1 MSADPILSTLSNLVS
16 LYDGITEPET
26 DHAMTVLLPAKIAK
40 QLKLPE
46 TATIATQANI
56 PNSLFVTY
64 HSELIQQFTK
74 LLGAQGS
81 VSTIRV
87 QYPGH
92 IKTSGFEKQLLQ
104 TLCPQN
110 GLIRFLEAKPATT
123 RYLYCHVTYTAEADE
138 KRMGIVSFIIN
149 ETTKV
154 TPIGIGDALFWKADR
169 LPVEDPQAVSEAFLA
184 DFSQAIESTAAR
196 QIAANI
202 ENWRLKLD
210 RAKAR
215 DEERLKTYYGTMIQ
229 EIQRRSRSE
238 AGRLRQSRDA
248 EDGDNLRELERI
260 TATAGELDRKLADL
274 QERYALKVDAS
285 LYSVLIIELPTI
297 HLQCELVRK
306 KVKRHVTAIWNPFTK
321 VVEPLCCER
330 TGIPVREFYLDDSTA
345 QIVSP
350 TAWQQK

>member
-74 LLGAQGS
+74 LLGARGS

-110 GLIRFLEAKPATT
+110 GLIRFLEQYSGHLLRRKMVEGNKKSNSSLKVQVETK
-123 RYLYCHVTYTAEADE
+123 YEMNCSMD
-138 KRMGIVSFIIN
+138 IVQN
-149 ETTKV
+149 LLTKV
-154 TPIGIGDALFWKADR
+154 GN
-169 LPVEDPQAVSEAFLA
+169 LA
-184 DFSQAIESTAAR
+184 NR
-196 QIAANI
+196 N
-202 ENWRLKLD
+202 
-210 RAKAR
+210 
-215 DEERLKTYYGTMIQ
+215 
-229 EIQRRSRSE
+229 
-238 AGRLRQSRDA
+238 
-248 EDGDNLRELERI
+248 
-260 TATAGELDRKLADL
+260 
-274 QERYALKVDAS
+274 AS
-285 LYSVLIIELPTI
+285 S
-297 HLQCELVRK
+297 
-306 KVKRHVTAIWNPFTK
+306 
-321 VVEPLCCER
+321 
-330 TGIPVREFYLDDSTA
+330 
-345 QIVSP
+345 
-350 TAWQQK
+350 